1 MEDLAIFEIFSGLP
15 RQGPGSD
22 ECTEKAFRSLPNFAA
37 GARVLDIGCGGGMQ
51 TLHLAR
57 ICENCQ
63 IIALDI
69 YRPYLKQLM
78 TKALKEE
85 ISDRIETVCAS
96 MEKLPLKDKKFD
108 VIWAEGSIFVMGFG
122 KGLEYWKGFL
132 KDSGFMA
139 LTEAA
144 LFTDTPSEE
153 VMNFWQDCYPDIKT
167 IPENE
172 RIIEGAGYNIISK
185 FKLPVSAWWDDF
197 YAYLGKRL
205 DEIEGKYRKNEEA
218 KSVIDFSRTEIELF
232 RKYPNEYGYVF
243 FVLEKNKIHN
253 QNDLNRPNFE

>member
-1 MEDLAIFEIFSGLP
+1 MENSAIFEIFSGLP

-22 ECTEKAFRSLPNFAA
+22 ECTEKAFLSLPNFAA
-37 GARVLDIGCGGGMQ
+37 GARILDIGCGGGMQ

-57 ICENCQ
+57 ICENCR

-69 YRPYLKQLM
+69 YRPYLEQLM
-78 TKALKEE
+78 TKALKEG

-122 KGLEYWKGFL
+122 KGLKYWKGFL
-132 KDSGFMA
+132 KDRGFMA

-172 RIIEGAGYNIISK
+172 RIIEDAGYDIITK

-197 YAYLGKRL
+197 YVYLGKRL

-243 FVLEKNKIHN
+243 FVLEKKTKSTI
-253 QNDLNRPNFE
+253 RMI